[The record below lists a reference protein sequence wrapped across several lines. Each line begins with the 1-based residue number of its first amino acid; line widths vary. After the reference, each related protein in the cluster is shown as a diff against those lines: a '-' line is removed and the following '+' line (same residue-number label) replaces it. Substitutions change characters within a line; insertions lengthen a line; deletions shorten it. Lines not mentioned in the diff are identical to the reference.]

1 MDRTPIQGIDVNTKR
16 IIGHIQGEVKGPTLL
31 IFGGIHGN
39 EQSGVTALEHIFCEL
54 KEKPLPCNGAVY
66 GIRGNLPALFQGK
79 RFLEKDLNR
88 LWTKNKIEKI
98 RDKSDCYRSLEET
111 ELVILYDLISKIL
124 KNEQG
129 PFYFIDLHT
138 TSSKTLPFITINDA
152 LINRR
157 FSKLF
162 PVPII
167 LGIEEY
173 LDGPLLSFVNSKG
186 YVSIGFES
194 GQHTEETAI
203 KNSIAFIWLAMAFSG
218 FLCWSK
224 ELNLKKQ
231 YTKLQNSAEGNTSFY
246 EIIYRHPI
254 DDIGEF
260 KMMEG
265 FKSFDEID
273 EGTPLALED
282 DAFVHAEKDTIIFM
296 PLYQEQGEE
305 GFFLIRKIPFLAL
318 ALSAALRRIKFGA
331 LLHVLPGVSWANGEK
346 DSLLVNTKTAHFFTK
361 PFFHLLGYRYR
372 VLDETHFAM
381 NNRELTAKNDMYR
394 NTWWYR
400 ITTNKSIRD

>member
-1 MDRTPIQGIDVNTKR
+1 MDRASIQGIDVNTKR

-31 IFGGIHGN
+31 FFGGIHGN
-39 EQSGVTALEHIFCEL
+39 EQSGVSALEHIFYEL
-54 KEKPLPCNGAVY
+54 KEKPLPCGGSVY
-66 GIRGNLPALFQGK
+66 GIRGNVPALFQGK

-88 LWTKNKIEKI
+88 LWTKSKIKKI
-98 RDKSDCYRSLEET
+98 RNKPSLHRSLEEA

-173 LDGPLLSFVNSKG
+173 LDGPLLSFVNAKG
-186 YVSIGFES
+186 YVSLGFES

-218 FLCWSK
+218 FLRRRK
-224 ELNLKKQ
+224 ELNFKEY
-231 YTKLQNSAEGNTSFY
+231 YTQLQNSAEGNTNFY
-246 EIIYRHPI
+246 EIVYRHPI
-254 DDIGEF
+254 DNIREF

-265 FKSFDEID
+265 FKSFEEVD
-273 EGTPLALED
+273 EGTPFALEND
-282 DAFVHAEKDTIIFM
+282 MFLKAEKDTIIFM
-296 PLYQEQGEE
+296 PLYQEQGED

-318 ALSAALRRIKFGA
+318 AVSAALRRINFGS
-331 LLHVLPGVSWANGEK
+331 LLHILPGISWANGEK
-346 DSLLVNTKTAHFFTK
+346 DTLLVDTKIAHFFTK
-361 PFFHLLGYRYR
+361 SFFHLLGYRNR
-372 VLDETHFAM
+372 VLDKTHFAIH
-381 NNRELTAKNDMYR
+381 NREHTAKNDMYR

-400 ITTNKSIRD
+400 ITTNKSIRG